1 MLKTKPSLLPAEMKL
16 PKGEQRGSR
25 IEDAAGKAS
34 LDGIKRWPVYGDK
47 YGAIA
52 L

>member
-1 MLKTKPSLLPAEMKL
+1 MKTKPSLLPAETKL
-16 PKGEQRGSR
+16 PKGGQGGKR
-25 IEDAAGKAS
+25 IEDVAGKAS
-34 LDGIKRWPVYGDK
+34 LDGIKRWPVSGGE